1 MFCPIKVTSFLH
13 RAYLVIVGKRRATA
27 VSEGFPNILEKKKI
41 TSLQFRI
48 FLLWMPVVHYLF
60 FPLKVMAVKTV
71 LFAIKLMHFWACL
84 WQHFMSM
91 VKYQGSDRRHLIFS
105 RLQYLRKKFYVN
117 KTFFFLFKLSIKVRR
132 DGETSGVRHMTH
144 FTLGFLVWFGGRLP

>member
-1 MFCPIKVTSFLH
+1 MKFSCKWRLSQYFN
-13 RAYLVIVGKRRATA
+13 K
-27 VSEGFPNILEKKKI
+27 EKI

-91 VKYQGSDRRHLIFS
+91 VKYQGCDRRHLIFS
-105 RLQYLRKKFYVN
+105 KLQYLQKSFMQIKH
-117 KTFFFLFKLSIKVRR
+117 FFFFFKLCTKVSR
-132 DGETSGVRHMTH
+132 DGETVGVKHMTH
-144 FTLGFLVWFGGRLP
+144 FIWEHVNCASTFSRWYQFLSPLPKDF